1 MNRDNQAVQIVNDP
15 TTPRRTFL
23 RNSLL
28 LAVPLVMGGTAF
40 SAAAAVFVPPT
51 RTRGTAV
58 INVRDHGA
66 TGNGSTDDT
75 AAFARAIAALPDT
88 GGTVVVPE
96 GDYLLDASRSLR
108 LRSRMHLQLAPT
120 ARLVAKPNSLD
131 RYYVLDVHEADDVE
145 ISGGQIVGE
154 RHQHLGTTGEWG
166 QGIMVRGCNR
176 VTIRDIR
183 ISDCWGDGISVAG
196 VKVTTRTAP
205 WRPSDDVVVA
215 NVVCTGNRRQG
226 MSIGAVR
233 NMKVYDSEF
242 SNTRGIEPGCGID
255 IEPNKFNL
263 DRAENIQI
271 ENCLIRGN
279 EGNGI
284 LVYHRVKYVT
294 IKRCQIEHNDGFGVL
309 TMGATKGYVALNRI
323 KHNRLDGLCVGGGT
337 ADYTV
342 SGNYFRNNTTR
353 NQGLVGVDAT
363 WAGTNWTAMTGLV
376 AGRNGNQSHIS
387 VIDTAT
393 NTRINRNFY
402 SK

>member
-1 MNRDNQAVQIVNDP
+1 MNRDNQAVEIVNDP
-15 TTPRRTFL
+15 TAPRRTFL
-23 RNSLL
+23 RNSML
-28 LAVPLVMGGTAF
+28 LAVPFVMGGTAF

-51 RTRGTAV
+51 RSRGTAV

-75 AAFARAIAALPDT
+75 AAFARAIAALPDA

-96 GDYLLDASRSLR
+96 GDYLLDPTRSLR
-108 LRSRMHLQLAPT
+108 LRSRMHLQMAST

-131 RYYVLDVHEADDVE
+131 RAYVLYVYDADDVE

-154 RHQHLGTTGEWG
+154 RYQHKGTTGEWG
-166 QGIMVRGCNR
+166 HGIMVRGANR
-176 VTIRDIR
+176 LTIRDIR
-183 ISDCWGDGISVAG
+183 ISDCWGDGISVSS

-226 MSIGAVR
+226 MSIGGVR

-242 SNTRGIEPGCGID
+242 SNTRGVEPGCGID
-255 IEPNKFNL
+255 IEPDKFNL
-263 DRAENIQI
+263 DRAENVVI

-284 LVYHRVKYVT
+284 LVYRRVKQVI
-294 IKRCQIEHNDGFGVL
+294 IKRCEIELNEGYGVL
-309 TMGATKGYVALNRI
+309 TIGATKGYIALNRI
-323 KHNRLDGLCVGGGT
+323 RHNRMDGLGIASEST
-337 ADYTV
+337 DYAV

-353 NQGLVGVDAT
+353 NQGLVGLDAT
-363 WAGTNWTAMTGLV
+363 WSGTTWSAMTGLV
-376 AGRNGNQSHIS
+376 DGRNGTQAHVEVSNS
-387 VIDTAT
+387 T
-393 NTRINRNFY
+393 NIRINKNFY